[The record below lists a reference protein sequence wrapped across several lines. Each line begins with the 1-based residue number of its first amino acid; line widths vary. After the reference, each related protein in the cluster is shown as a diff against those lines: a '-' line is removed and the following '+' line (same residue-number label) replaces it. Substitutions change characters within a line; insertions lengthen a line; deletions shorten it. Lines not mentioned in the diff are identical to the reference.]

1 MNNFIFSR
9 ERCSN
14 LSPRFFIH
22 LSYEARLHDEG
33 RHESARFTNQTGGVL
48 TSVTPIL
55 RARRQ
60 VRDATPSFS
69 RTPNLTLDRIPLPPE
84 SVITDPSPSSIVLFL
99 FSLPCR
105 SISLLQP
112 VRPQYTSIS
121 SKRFESGGKREFG
134 LETESGRE
142 SVAPLER
149 VHCTSEPGMWL
160 SRVEVRVPTPN

>member
-1 MNNFIFSR
+1 MNNLIFSR

-14 LSPRFFIH
+14 FFYHFLYH
-22 LSYEARLHDEG
+22 LSYEVRLHDEG
-33 RHESARFTNQTGGVL
+33 CHESARFTNQTGGAL

-84 SVITDPSPSSIVLFL
+84 SVIIDPPPSIVFFL
-99 FSLPCR
+99 FSSPCR
-105 SISLLQP
+105 SISLLQA
-112 VRPQYTSIS
+112 VRPQYASIS
-121 SKRFESGGKREFG
+121 SKRFQNGRGREFG